1 MSQSKNFNGFEVPI
15 TCEEERLYLSIQHAH
30 PRDSLI
36 AFAETI
42 PNSDEHHKYFI
53 RGNKEYCSV
62 SEFYKQFFQ
71 EFDKKE
77 VALKMLQRDDFY
89 LNKKYS
95 DYWPLVKDKTLSE
108 SIEIIIKYWEDNGDE
123 QSNLGTIMHRKIEL
137 YLNNSIARFDDT
149 KEQDFN
155 QITGTH
161 VNDDKREPDTN
172 EFSHFL
178 QLYSDLQS
186 NGLQVFRT
194 EMMMFDDESKLC
206 GCADVIFIDK
216 MQDITIWPTQKLKV
230 HLGDW
235 KRSKKIKKS
244 GYGKFG
250 KFVCDALPD
259 SNYYHYSLQL
269 NLYKYILEKHYD
281 FIVESMTMYVFHPDN
296 NSYLEFPVQ
305 DYQPLISKM
314 IQLRIDHGFKKIIE
328 PKTVFIRKRKTHGS
342 QFVGCIDWK
351 T

>member
-1 MSQSKNFNGFEVPI
+1 MSQCKNFNGFEVPI
-15 TCEEERLYLSIQHAH
+15 TCEEERLHLSMQHAH

-89 LNKKYS
+89 LNEKYS
-95 DYWPLVKDKTLSE
+95 DYWPLVRLIPDREDLIDKTLSE
-108 SIEIIIKYWEDNGDE
+108 SVEIITKYWDDNGDV

-137 YLNNSIARFDDT
+137 YLNGVSRLNHTLPVIDDERECEPVKHT
-149 KEQDFN
+149 K
-155 QITGTH
+155 
-161 VNDDKREPDTN
+161 

-186 NGLQVFRT
+186 KKLKVFRT

-206 GCADVIFIDK
+206 GCADVIFVDK
-216 MQDITIWPTQKLKV
+216 KQDITSWPTKNLKV

-235 KRSKKIKKS
+235 KRSKKIEKC
-244 GYGKFG
+244 GYGKVG
-250 KFVCDALPD
+250 KFVCAALPD

-269 NLYKYILEKHYD
+269 NLYKYILEKHYNL
-281 FIVESMTMYVFHPDN
+281 IVESMTMYVFHPDN
-296 NSYLEFPVQ
+296 DTYLEFPVQ
-305 DYQPLISKM
+305 DYQSLISKM
-314 IQLRIDHGFKKIIE
+314 IQLRIDNHFKEIINTK
-328 PKTVFIRKRKTHGS
+328 PIIIRKRKNDHNS
-342 QFVGCIDWK
+342 SK